1 MNILEDIV
9 NNKEEIRMEQK
20 KLRHVVLFKFVP
32 TATESDIAGI
42 TAAFAALSKKV
53 PGIDDFE
60 WGIDVS
66 PESLSQGFTHCY
78 VLTFHAEADRD
89 AYLPHPAHKEFGTL
103 IGPFIAG
110 VFVVDYW
117 AN

>member
-1 MNILEDIV
+1 
-9 NNKEEIRMEQK
+9 MEQK
-20 KLRHVVLFKFVP
+20 KLRHVVMFKFIP
-32 TATESDIAGI
+32 TAAESDIAGI
-42 TAAFAALSKKV
+42 TTAFAALAKKV

-60 WGIDVS
+60 WGVDIS
-66 PESLSQGFTHCY
+66 PEGHSQGFTHCY

-89 AYLPHPAHKEFGTL
+89 AYLPHHAHKEFGTL